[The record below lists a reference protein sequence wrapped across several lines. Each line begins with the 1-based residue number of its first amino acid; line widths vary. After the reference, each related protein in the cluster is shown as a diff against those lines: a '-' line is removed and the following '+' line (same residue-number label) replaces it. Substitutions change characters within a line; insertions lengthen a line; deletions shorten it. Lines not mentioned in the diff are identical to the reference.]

1 VAPPTK
7 TIDLEEVKKLAQM
20 QCTDEEIAAWFG
32 VSRSTIARRKR
43 KKDFREIIDNG
54 MAQGRISVR
63 RHLFKESQDGNV
75 AATIFLAKNLLGYR
89 NVLEA
94 QIDSNSEVAIRW
106 RETVNAARARLA
118 RYENRAECLPS
129 RSEAGEG

>member
-1 VAPPTK
+1 MAPKAIP
-7 TIDLEEVKKLAQM
+7 IDLDEVKKLAQM

-43 KKDFREIIDNG
+43 NKQFREIIDNG

-75 AATIFLAKNLLGYR
+75 AATIFLAKNLLGYK
-89 NVLEA
+89 NVSVLA
-94 QIDSNSEVAIRW
+94 GDSQAPIAGCLTLID
-106 RETVNAARARLA
+106 
-118 RYENRAECLPS
+118 
-129 RSEAGEG
+129 AGAPEKKP